1 MTKKAARK
9 HFIEKRD
16 ALDESWQL
24 KADDLIL
31 IQFQTLELPFLE
43 RVMSFYSI
51 PHKKEVNSFLLT
63 DFLHFRNPAL
73 QLAYPRMNV
82 ADNSMDAVLVAAD
95 EAFIENEYG
104 INEPVGDHLLDP
116 HELDLVLVPL
126 LAIDR
131 QGHRVGYGKGYYDRF
146 LARVSDDCLK
156 VGVSYFEPVER
167 ITDTDQYD
175 LPLDLC
181 VTPQQVYVF

>member
-1 MTKKAARK
+1 MTKKEIRRE
-9 HFIEKRD
+9 FIRQRD
-16 ALDESWQL
+16 AMEPAWQL
-24 KADDLIL
+24 RADDLIL

-43 RVMSFYSI
+43 RVLSFYSI
-51 PHKKEVNSFLLT
+51 PEKKEVNSFLLT
-63 DFLHFRNPAL
+63 DYLHFRNPAL

-82 ADNSMDAVLVAAD
+82 ADTSMEAVAVTAD
-95 EAFIENEYG
+95 EAFTDNEFG
-104 INEPVGDHLLDP
+104 ITEPIGNDLIDP
-116 HELDLVLVPL
+116 LHLDLVLVPL

-146 LARVSDDCLK
+146 LARVSDDCIK

-167 ITDTDQYD
+167 IDDTHEYD